1 MTHLLRQFSAFAGV
15 GLVATTIH
23 YAVLI
28 GLVEIGGLSPVA
40 AALTGFGA
48 GGAVSYGLSR
58 RHVFQSERRHQE
70 AIWRF
75 GLVVAVSFG
84 LTYLF
89 MSLFVTIGGIPYL
102 LAQAATTGIV
112 MLWSFVAHRMWT
124 FA

>member
-28 GLVEIGGLSPVA
+28 GLVEIAGLSAVA
-40 AALTGFGA
+40 AALTGFGV

-58 RHVFQSERRHQE
+58 RHVFRSERRHEE

-112 MLWSFVAHRMWT
+112 MLWSFAAHRMWT